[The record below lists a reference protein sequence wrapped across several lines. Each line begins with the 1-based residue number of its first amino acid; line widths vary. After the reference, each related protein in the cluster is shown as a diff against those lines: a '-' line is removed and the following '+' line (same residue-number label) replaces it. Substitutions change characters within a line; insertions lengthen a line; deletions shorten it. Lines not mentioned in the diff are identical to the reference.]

1 MNYVKRKKTIITE
14 NQQNPVTWLFNLLEE
29 KKEDKGNKQSKK
41 IIPFLLLHENTHT
54 HKKLSQYSHFST
66 PTGCAIR

>member
-54 HKKLSQYSHFST
+54 QKAKSIFTFQYT
-66 PTGCAIR
+66 NWMCY